1 MGLEIRLAIE
11 PLRSIAGGSITAGYI
26 GIGTSFAHPIRI
38 FEMWNLTDAV
48 VLLSDDGINDKWVLP
63 SGGYR
68 IVDVCTN
75 RTVSQQFY
83 LPEGTRIYV
92 KQLGIPVAGS
102 VYITAYYGA
111 S

>member
-1 MGLEIRLAIE
+1 MTE
-11 PLRSIAGGSITAGYI
+11 PLRSIPAGSITVGYI
-26 GIGTSFAHPIRI
+26 GIGTAFAHPIRI
-38 FEMWNLTDAV
+38 IEMWNLSDAT
-48 VLLSDDGINDKWVLP
+48 VLLSDDGVNDKWVLP

-83 LPEGTRIYV
+83 IAEGTRIYV
-92 KQLGIPVAGS
+92 KQLGIPATGS
-102 VYITAYYGA
+102 IFITVYYGA